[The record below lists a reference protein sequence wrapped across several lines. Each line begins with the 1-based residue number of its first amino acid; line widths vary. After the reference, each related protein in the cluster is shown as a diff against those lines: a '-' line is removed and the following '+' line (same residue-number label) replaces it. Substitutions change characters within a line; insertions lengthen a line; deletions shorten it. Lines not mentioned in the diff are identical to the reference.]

1 MKKDCLILHKNEKPA
16 LNYWNFGNTA
26 HSRLQSKLSKPKQS
40 KFPTAKQSL
49 CWRWLRSRPSSPIG
63 RFRIR
68 FALINKG
75 KTGKIIMKKTISILT
90 ALMLSLSI
98 VSALEEPKVILTGA
112 TPDQPF
118 LYFFKVNIK
127 EPITLFFLT
136 GQADIQKRLEYLE
149 TRTLELKK
157 VSLKITDTEKL
168 KKLQEKIE
176 KENKADLDEIEE
188 RSNDLDEQKIKE
200 LDVILEKHIIRLNE
214 VLEKVPE
221 QAKSGIENAINSSSK
236 VLDTIKEREI
246 EDLKDTVDTGILSES
261 REKEFNDEIKKLEDE
276 REKLGFKKLEEERN
290 NDFSTAKK
298 IESGLVNGG

>member
-1 MKKDCLILHKNEKPA
+1 
-16 LNYWNFGNTA
+16 
-26 HSRLQSKLSKPKQS
+26 
-40 KFPTAKQSL
+40 
-49 CWRWLRSRPSSPIG
+49 
-63 RFRIR
+63 
-68 FALINKG
+68 
-75 KTGKIIMKKTISILT
+75 MKKTISILT